1 MADKHILLT
10 FISPHHF
17 IKDTNILSI
26 TSDENGKYYNT
37 LGPSVKKIYKKYHQL
52 DYVTVITSE
61 KTSEDVNI
69 KIGEKEENISP
80 LRLFERF
87 CKEEVDSSIQVES
100 IHFGNEDDFN
110 ANVSSVLEAVNF
122 INMQKEDK
130 LYIHIDVT
138 AGFRN
143 ASMLLTAITQ
153 LLKLNPQIIIKEV
166 LYYEI
171 KGSNIVC
178 HDIKD
183 IYDISKLSA
192 GAEAFVKYG
201 STEVLEDYFQEKKIL
216 NLRPLLNAM
225 KDFAEALQICSAK
238 LLPANIENLKQQI
251 TTFEGINFNELN
263 EYERLFS
270 VFLEKIKEKYKKL
283 FAKSGERRSMQ
294 LLNIIEWCKENNYIQ
309 QEITLATELIPV
321 IIYLEKMFYPAPN
334 TLNAVKR
341 EYFDKTYGKKGKN
354 INKKDKRWQTLSE
367 DILASFF
374 IKSYKYDLFKPY
386 EDNQSKNRFSEM
398 INNNDAATSLDNQ
411 IANEICYKYLKINEV
426 RNKINHA
433 ANEKDI
439 KYVKSILTEMIG
451 RLRRL
456 LKKMNYSN
464 KPEKK

>member
-26 TSDENGKYYNT
+26 TSDENGRYYNT

-52 DYVTVITSE
+52 DYVAVITSE

-69 KIGEKEENISP
+69 KIGEKEEHISP

-100 IHFGNEDDFN
+100 IHFGNEYDFN

-201 STEVLEDYFQEKKIL
+201 STEVLEDYFKGKDIP
-216 NLRPLLNAM
+216 NLRPLIVSMSKFANVLRICNANLLD
-225 KDFAEALQICSAK
+225 KKIEELKNQIEKFEAKATDF
-238 LLPANIENLKQQI
+238 
-251 TTFEGINFNELN
+251 N
-263 EYERLFS
+263 EYELLFS
-270 VFLEKIKEKYKKL
+270 AFIEKIQEKYSNL
-283 FAKSGERRSMQ
+283 FAENDKHKRN
-294 LLNIIEWCKENNYIQ
+294 LNIIEWCVDNHYIQ
-309 QEITLATELIPV
+309 QAITLATEWIPDCFV
-321 IIYLEKMFYPAPN
+321 EQKILYPVDRKDVS
-334 TLNAVKR
+334 NARKN
-341 EYFDKTYGKKGKN
+341 DKKDWDK
-354 INKKDKRWQTLSE
+354 INKYFIVSYKRNDCRVTWEKHHKNYAARFKKMLQIPNAYSDYTDETAIDLCVEYSNLADLRNEINHIKSRITEQEVKKIIKKAIE
-367 DILASFF
+367 DIRS
-374 IKSYKYDLFKPY
+374 II
-386 EDNQSKNRFSEM
+386 SKT
-398 INNNDAATSLDNQ
+398 NNSAVA
-411 IANEICYKYLKINEV
+411 EIE
-426 RNKINHA
+426 H
-433 ANEKDI
+433 
-439 KYVKSILTEMIG
+439 
-451 RLRRL
+451 
-456 LKKMNYSN
+456 
-464 KPEKK
+464 